1 MIPSLRAPTLPPPRR
16 TPLVRHGALWIKVES
31 LQRTRSVKYRM
42 VFARVREA
50 LESGALGERTTLA
63 EVSSGSTGVALA
75 YVGKRLGFP
84 VEIHAPSSIRRE
96 KLEAMIACGANLVL
110 HDPRRPVPE
119 LVDEVRAK
127 ASRGRCWHLDQYSR
141 GSASTCYNP
150 LAEELYD
157 QLTARGSARQNPFP
171 QTLVC
176 PVGTGG
182 LIQGV
187 GSWLRGRIPEIRI
200 VAVEPA
206 EGETIDGTRNTALQ
220 HLGEKDP
227 YDPNFPDEVVRAARP
242 AENVRLRGV
251 TLGESASA
259 AALAA
264 ERRGGESCLV
274 LGPD

>member
-1 MIPSLRAPTLPPPRR
+1 MIPSLRAPALPTPRR
-16 TPLVRHGALWIKVES
+16 TPLVPSGALWIKVET

-50 LESGALGERTTLA
+50 LETGALEDRTPLA

-75 YVGKRLGFP
+75 YVGRRLGLP

-96 KLEAMIACGANLVL
+96 KLEAMVACGANLVL

-119 LVDEVRAK
+119 LIEEVRAK
-127 ASRGRCWHLDQYSR
+127 AARGRCWHLDQYSR
-141 GSASTCYNP
+141 GFASTCYDP
-150 LAEELYD
+150 LAEEIHD
-157 QLTARGSARQNPFP
+157 QRTAREGPPEEPFP
-171 QTLVC
+171 RTLVC

-187 GSWLRGRIPEIRI
+187 GSWLRRNIPGIHI

-206 EGETIDGTRNTALQ
+206 EGQAIDGTRNTALL

-227 YDPNFPDEVVRAARP
+227 YDPSFPDEVVRVARP
-242 AENVRLRGV
+242 AEGVRLRGV

-259 AALAA
+259 AFLVAQ
-264 ERRGGESCLV
+264 RRGGESCLV
-274 LGPD
+274 LAPD

>member
-16 TPLVRHGALWIKVES
+16 TPLVRSGELWIKVES

-50 LESGALGERTTLA
+50 LESGALGEKTTLA

-75 YVGKRLGFP
+75 YVGKRLGLP

-119 LVDEVRAK
+119 LINEVRTK
-127 ASRGRCWHLDQYSR
+127 AARGLCWHLDQYSR
-141 GSASTCYNP
+141 GFASTCYDP
-150 LAEELYD
+150 LAEEIHD
-157 QLTARGSARQNPFP
+157 QLIPQGNPFP
-171 QTLVC
+171 RTLVC

-187 GSWLRGRIPEIRI
+187 GSWLRRRVPGVRI

-206 EGETIDGTRNTALQ
+206 EGQAIDGTRNTALL
-220 HLGEKDP
+220 HLGNKDP
-227 YDPNFPDEVVRAARP
+227 YDPNFPDEVVRVARP
-242 AENVRLRGV
+242 AEGVRLRGV

-259 AALAA
+259 AVLAA
-264 ERRGGESCLV
+264 GARGGEPCLI

>member
-16 TPLVRHGALWIKVES
+16 TPLLRQGSLWIKVES

-50 LESGALGERTTLA
+50 LERGALGERTTLV

-110 HDPRRPVPE
+110 HDSRRPVPA

-127 ASRGRCWHLDQYSR
+127 AARGRCWHLDQYSR
-141 GSASTCYNP
+141 GFASTCYDP
-150 LAEELYD
+150 LAEELHD
-157 QLTARGSARQNPFP
+157 QLSSAGDPFP
-171 QTLVC
+171 RTLVC

-187 GSWLRGRIPEIRI
+187 GAWLRQRVPGIRI

-206 EGETIDGTRNTALQ
+206 EGQAIDGTRNTALQ

-227 YDPNFPDEVVRAARP
+227 YDPNFPDDVVRVARP
-242 AENVRLRGV
+242 AESVRLRSV
-251 TLGESASA
+251 TLGASASA
-259 AALAA
+259 AFLAA
-264 ERRGGESCLV
+264 ECRGGEPCLV